1 MEEAQCGVYEIKYIH
16 RKVSVLIKFGTIGGT
31 LVYQFG
37 VRKNRFKMADVWY
50 SGMVS
55 VVLLYFTIKDFVIE
69 NASALG
75 QRLHGSVGT
84 GLCQSRVHCPL
95 LC

>member
-1 MEEAQCGVYEIKYIH
+1 
-16 RKVSVLIKFGTIGGT
+16 
-31 LVYQFG
+31 
-37 VRKNRFKMADVWY
+37 MADVCY
-50 SGMVS
+50 GGMVS
-55 VVLLYFTIKDFVIE
+55 VVLLYFTIKDFNIL